1 MNILVTGSNGFLG
14 KSLIKYLKKNT
25 IHIIHEFSK
34 DDKLS
39 DLEKLISKID
49 FVFHFAGVNKTLD
62 KINFEKINVGLTK
75 KICKIISNNPN
86 TTLFYASSI
95 QANYDNDYGISKRK
109 AEKICLSLQK
119 NFKNKVYILRLPGIY
134 GIGSKPNYNSVVATF
149 CYNIANKIKLN
160 IIEPENKIDLLF
172 VEDLCRQLNDLM
184 NKKFAGDFV
193 KFKNVKKISV
203 EELAST
209 IKTFKSNNFDI
220 KSLNSKDLLQKNLYE
235 TFISFDPSS

>member
-1 MNILVTGSNGFLG
+1 MNILITGSNGFLG

-49 FVFHFAGVNKTLD
+49 IVFHFAGVNQTSD

-75 KICKIISNNPN
+75 KICKIIRKNPN
-86 TTLFYASSI
+86 TKLFYASSI
-95 QANYDNDYGISKRK
+95 QANYDNDYGISKKR
-109 AEKICLSLQK
+109 AEKICLNLQN
-119 NFKNKVYILRLPGIY
+119 NFQNKVYILRLPGIF
-134 GIGSKPNYNSVVATF
+134 GVGSKPYYNSVVATF
-149 CYNIANKIKLN
+149 CYNTVNKIKLN
-160 IIEPENKIDLLF
+160 IIEPEKEIDLLF

-203 EELAST
+203 GELAST
-209 IKTFKSNNFDI
+209 IKTFQNNNHNI
-220 KSLNSKDLLQKNLYE
+220 KLSNSKDLLKKNLYK
-235 TFISFDPSS
+235 TFISFI

>member
-1 MNILVTGSNGFLG
+1 MNILITGSNGFLG

-49 FVFHFAGVNKTLD
+49 IVFHFAGVNQTSD

-75 KICKIISNNPN
+75 KICKIIRKNPN
-86 TTLFYASSI
+86 TKLFYASSI

-109 AEKICLSLQK
+109 AEKICLNLQK
-119 NFKNKVYILRLPGIY
+119 NFQNKVYILRLPGIF
-134 GIGSKPNYNSVVATF
+134 GVGSKPYYNSVVATF
-149 CYNIANKIKLN
+149 CYNTVNKIKLN
-160 IIEPENKIDLLF
+160 IIEPEKEIDLLF

-203 EELAST
+203 GELAST
-209 IKTFKSNNFDI
+209 IKTFQNNNHNI
-220 KSLNSKDLLQKNLYE
+220 KLSNSKDLLKNNLYK
-235 TFISFDPSS
+235 TFISFI

>member
-14 KSLIKYLKKNT
+14 KSLFKYLKNNT
-25 IHIIHEFSK
+25 NHTIHEFSK

-49 FVFHFAGVNKTLD
+49 IVFHFAGVNQTSD
-62 KINFEKINVGLTK
+62 KKNFEKINVGLTK
-75 KICKIISNNPN
+75 KICKIIQKNRN

-109 AEKICLSLQK
+109 AEKICLNLQK
-119 NFKNKVYILRLPGIY
+119 HFQNKVYILRLPGIF
-134 GIGSKPNYNSVVATF
+134 GVGSKPNYNSVVATF
-149 CYNIANKIKLN
+149 CFNTVNKIKLN
-160 IIEPENKIDLLF
+160 IIEPEKEIDLLF
-172 VEDLCRQLNDLM
+172 VEDLCMQLNDLM

-203 EELAST
+203 GELAST
-209 IKTFKSNNFDI
+209 IKTFENNNHSI
-220 KSLNSKDLLQKNLYE
+220 KLSNSKDLLKKNLYK
-235 TFISFDPSS
+235 TYISFF